1 MQLAAIGSHTTR
13 KNAMLPILNIAL
25 TGKIQQES
33 TTLGIPPGASETGL
47 PADAFRS
54 ELSLSVSGG
63 DLAGTGLPVDGKLLP
78 LSAIMTGLLPPAAE
92 SDGEFT
98 LEAAATGET
107 LTIDLPGLTLT
118 ATQPEVGLPSPP
130 AVTTAAPLSL
140 TPGQEQGTGTIGGH
154 GVTGLAVGIN
164 VRGQASGETAQLAV
178 VSQVVTASAGD
189 AATGPWVG
197 AGRPP
202 AELVGPTELQ
212 LSKAADTNS
221 VVPGAAQSSD
231 GPNPGA
237 AELLRHGDGGGD
249 GRSSDTAAA
258 RFETSLDGLTRQQG
272 ARQDDMLRSPGLT
285 PESVQPG
292 PPTTASARPVLAPTP
307 GAVAMPAVPTP
318 VGDSDWG
325 NDIGDRVLLMANT
338 RTANAEIRL
347 TPAEL
352 GPLRVQ
358 LSVDE
363 GVATVTF
370 HSSQAATREA
380 IEQALPRLRDL
391 LADNGLTLGQ
401 ANVSEQDPRD
411 GGGETHPDHK
421 PAGVADDGSEAGRDE
436 HDAGMLT
443 ASRERLSRSLVDTF
457 V

>member
-1 MQLAAIGSHTTR
+1 
-13 KNAMLPILNIAL
+13 MLPILNFAL

-33 TTLGIPPGASETGL
+33 TTMGIPPGASEAGL

-63 DLAGTGLPVDGKLLP
+63 DAAGTGLPVDGKLLP
-78 LSAIMTGLLPPAAE
+78 LSAIMTGLLPSAAE

-98 LEAAATGET
+98 LEAAATDET

-118 ATQPEVGLPSPP
+118 ATDPEMGLPLSP

-140 TPGQEQGTGTIGGH
+140 TTGQEQSNGAIGGQ
-154 GVTGLAVGIN
+154 GVTGLAVATN
-164 VRGQASGETAQLAV
+164 VRGQVSGETATLAK
-178 VSQVVTASAGD
+178 VSEVVTVSAGG
-189 AATGPWVG
+189 AATGPADGV
-197 AGRPP
+197 GRPP

-212 LSKAADTNS
+212 LSKAGDTES
-221 VVPGAAQSSD
+221 AVLRPAQSSD
-231 GPNPGA
+231 GPDSGA
-237 AELLRHGDGGGD
+237 AELLRHGDGGGER
-249 GRSSDTAAA
+249 RSSETAAA
-258 RFETSLDGLTRQQG
+258 RFETSLDVLTRQQQG

-292 PPTTASARPVLAPTP
+292 PPNQGAASTRPVLTPTP
-307 GAVAMPAVPTP
+307 GAVAMPAVSTP

-391 LADNGLTLGQ
+391 LTDNGLSLGQ

-411 GGGETHPDHK
+411 GGGETHPDHN
-421 PAGVADDGSEAGRDE
+421 PAGVAEEGTEAGRGE
-436 HDAGMLT
+436 RDAGTLP